1 MKDRIDIP
9 KDISSLVQKVY
20 REDDDLCDEEL
31 EKARNEFQDRKENAI
46 KEASAFQIS
55 PPSYSKRKSSIH
67 GWLNRDK
74 ADVSNSDQ
82 RASAAVRDIDE
93 TIEVVLLKR
102 NGDDYEILDGGK
114 LSDTDSKRI
123 AEQLIRIPS
132 AVISEYNIDKAI
144 RKLEKKTRILFPEWE
159 DDVWLK
165 GSLAM
170 VLDDNLKTDFNGWH
184 LEYSNT
190 CGLSYERNDVD

>member
-1 MKDRIDIP
+1 M
-9 KDISSLVQKVY
+9 
-20 REDDDLCDEEL
+20 
-31 EKARNEFQDRKENAI
+31 
-46 KEASAFQIS
+46 
-55 PPSYSKRKSSIH
+55 
-67 GWLNRDK
+67 
-74 ADVSNSDQ
+74 
-82 RASAAVRDIDE
+82 
-93 TIEVVLLKR
+93 LLKR

-165 GSLAM
+165 GALAM
-170 VLDDNLKTDFNGWH
+170 VLDADLRADFDGWH
-184 LEYSNT
+184 LGYSDK